1 MKNYFNNHFQYT
13 PLGDAGGNM
22 FYGASNL
29 IFERAAELRN
39 RMTPAEEMLWN
50 AIHINEWKLKFR
62 RQHPIANYVVD
73 FYCHAKK
80 LVIELDGSIH
90 DVEEVKRNDEYREA
104 NLKELGLNVIRFKNE
119 EVLMNLPNVIEKIS
133 AVVNAPT
140 STPLGDGGKDR
151 DKLFVI
157 KIGGNVIDN
166 EENLSSFLKQFAEL
180 FGTNAHPFRGRG
192 LLVHGGGKIATK
204 IGEQLGIKSNYI
216 NGRRITDDATIDL
229 VTMVY
234 GGLVN
239 KKIVAKLQS
248 ENCNAIGLTGADAN
262 IIPATKRPASPL
274 PPPKEGVLDFGWVGD
289 VNTSELKINNVELI
303 IKSGITPV
311 FAPLTHDGQGH
322 ILNTN
327 ADTIASSLAVALSKD
342 YDVRLIYCFEKKG
355 VLENVEDENSV
366 IRNIDKEK
374 YRQLL
379 QEQKLFEGI
388 IPKIDNAFAAIDAGV
403 KEVLIGDARDL
414 LENSTDETKGTLI
427 IQ

>member
-1 MKNYFNNHFQYT
+1 MNE
-13 PLGDAGGNM
+13 NM

-39 RMTPAEEMLWN
+39 KMTPAEELLWN

-104 NLKELGLNVIRFKNE
+104 HLKELGLSVIRFKNE

-133 AVVNAPT
+133 EVINV
-140 STPLGDGGKDR
+140 STNLPLGDRG
-151 DKLFVI
+151 KLFVI

-166 EENLSSFLKQFAEL
+166 EENLSSFLQQFAGL
-180 FGTNAHPFRGRG
+180 FGVNAHPFRGWG

-204 IGEQLGIKSNYI
+204 IGGQLGIKSNYI
-216 NGRRITDDATIDL
+216 NGRRITDDDTIDL

-239 KKIVAKLQS
+239 KKIVAQLQAKR
-248 ENCNAIGLTGADAN
+248 CNAIGLTGADAN
-262 IIPATKRPASPL
+262 IIPATKRPASPY
-274 PPPKEGVLDFGWVGD
+274 PSKGGEIIDFGWVGD
-289 VNTSELKINNVELI
+289 IDTSNLNPQTINLFLEN
-303 IKSGITPV
+303 GITPV

-327 ADTIASSLAVALSKD
+327 ADTIASSLAIALSKY
-342 YDVRLIYCFEKKG
+342 YDVRLVYCFEKKG

-366 IRNIDKEK
+366 IRNINKEK
-374 YRQLL
+374 YRHLL
-379 QEQKLFEGI
+379 QEKKLFEGI
-388 IPKIDNAFAAIDAGV
+388 IPKIENAFAAIDAGV
-403 KEVLIGDARDL
+403 KEVLIGDAKDL
-414 LENSTDETKGTLI
+414 LKNTTNETEGTLI
-427 IQ
+427 N